1 MKRLF
6 IIAFLLVGA
15 MSVNAQID
23 LSNILGKVAD
33 AVTGKKEL
41 TAESIVGTWTYKKP
55 ALILESDN
63 ALKKL
68 GGTVASGTIENKL
81 ATYYKKIGITEGSL
95 IFTFNENNTFKAT
108 VKKKNISGTWS
119 IDNGK
124 VKLIVAKIAPVNVT
138 TALSGNN
145 LQMVFNSTFL
155 LKLASGVGSKLG
167 NSTVQAI
174 SKIANSYDGMELG
187 MEFAK

>member
-95 IFTFNENNTFKAT
+95 L
-108 VKKKNISGTWS
+108 SRQPRC
-119 IDNGK
+119 DNRCNRKTCCLEVRG
-124 VKLIVAKIAPVNVT
+124 APV
-138 TALSGNN
+138 
-145 LQMVFNSTFL
+145 
-155 LKLASGVGSKLG
+155 
-167 NSTVQAI
+167 
-174 SKIANSYDGMELG
+174 
-187 MEFAK
+187 